1 MQDLND
7 HKFSCHSSKEHG
19 FNSTFIP
26 LKCNFFIARSQSEPF
41 MASIALFT
49 ATTNLD
55 KLTYYISEQKYH
67 LERGWQGGINMKN

>member
-1 MQDLND
+1 MIISLVVILVKNMALIVLL
-7 HKFSCHSSKEHG
+7 FPSNVS
-19 FNSTFIP
+19 
-26 LKCNFFIARSQSEPF
+26 FFIVRSQSEPF

-67 LERGWQGGINMKN
+67 LGRGWRGGLI